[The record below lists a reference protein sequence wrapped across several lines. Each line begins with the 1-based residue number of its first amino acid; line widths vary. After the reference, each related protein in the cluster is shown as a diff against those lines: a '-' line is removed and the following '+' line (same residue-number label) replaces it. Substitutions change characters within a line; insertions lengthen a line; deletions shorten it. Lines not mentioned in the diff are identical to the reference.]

1 MKRFCFIVLFFMFAL
16 TGLASLHTHRATV
29 TETLPNV
36 YTLRLTDLNDKSFGF
51 QQFKG
56 NVLLISF
63 GATWC
68 TPCREELKA
77 LEELTKEYKDKS
89 VKFFWVS
96 LDDRYTSNKELVD
109 FSKVVNFSFQI
120 LRDSKSENYL
130 NYSNRYRLPTILFAN
145 RDGKVDTPLIFGMF
159 PTAEEY
165 KQHTRRR
172 LNALLETK
180 TKKLQ

>member
-16 TGLASLHTHRATV
+16 SGLASLQKQKATV

-51 QQFKG
+51 QQYKG
-56 NVLLISF
+56 NILLISF

-68 TPCREELKA
+68 TPCRQELSA
-77 LEELTKEYKDKS
+77 LEDITKEYKDKP

-96 LDDRYTSNKELVD
+96 LDERQTTNRQLID
-109 FSKVVNFSFQI
+109 FAKTINFTFPI
-120 LRDSKSENYL
+120 LRDVRSEGYL

-145 RDGKVDTPLIFGMF
+145 HDGKVETPLIFGMF

-165 KQHTRRR
+165 KRHMRRR
-172 LNALLETK
+172 LNALLETEP
-180 TKKLQ
+180 KKPQ